1 MRIIFMGNPEFAV
14 PCLKCLAQ
22 SDHHVTAVMTNPPKK
37 MGRDNKER
45 RSQIDAAA
53 CELNIPVIHAG
64 LLNSIDLIDQLT
76 ELNPDLFAIVA
87 YRVLPKELLLIP
99 SIGSVNLHGSLL
111 PAYRGAAPIQRA
123 IMNGDKVTGLTT
135 FLLKP
140 SVDTGDILYQEKV
153 TIHPDDTYGTLSERM
168 SQIGSSLLLKTI
180 NNLMEKSITP
190 VKQDNSIATQAPKIQ
205 SAERII
211 NWNDNAVNITN
222 KVRGLNPK
230 PVAHTTL
237 NGKWIKIFHASL
249 INENYQLTPGTI
261 IERTKMGLLIQTGEG
276 GLFIHSL
283 QKEGKKRM
291 DIQEFLQGA
300 SIKEGDQLG
309 T

>member
-1 MRIIFMGNPEFAV
+1 M
-14 PCLKCLAQ
+14 
-22 SDHHVTAVMTNPPKK
+22 
-37 MGRDNKER
+37 
-45 RSQIDAAA
+45 
-53 CELNIPVIHAG
+53 
-64 LLNSIDLIDQLT
+64 
-76 ELNPDLFAIVA
+76 
-87 YRVLPKELLLIP
+87 
-99 SIGSVNLHGSLL
+99 GSVNLHGSLL

-140 SVDTGDILYQEKV
+140 SVDTGDVLYQEKV
-153 TIHPDDTYGTLSERM
+153 TVHPDDTYGTLSERM

-180 NNLMEKSITP
+180 NNLMEKSITS
-190 VKQDNSIATQAPKIQ
+190 VKQDNLIATQAPKVQ
-205 SAERII
+205 PAERII
-211 NWNDNAVNITN
+211 NWNDTAVNITN

-230 PVAHTTL
+230 PGAHTTL
-237 NGKWIKIFHASL
+237 NGKWIKIFHTSPV
-249 INENYQLTPGTI
+249 NENYQLTPGTI
-261 IERTKMGLLIQTGEG
+261 IERTKMRLLVQTGEG
-276 GLFIHSL
+276 GLFIQSL

>member
-22 SDHHVTAVMTNPPKK
+22 SVHHVTAVMTNPPKK
-37 MGRDNKER
+37 MGRGNKER

-99 SIGSVNLHGSLL
+99 SMGSVNLHGSLL

-140 SVDTGDILYQEKV
+140 SGDTGDILYQEKV

-180 NNLMEKSITP
+180 NNLMKKSITP
-190 VKQDNSIATQAPKIQ
+190 VKQDNSFATQAPKIQ

-249 INENYQLTPGTI
+249 VNENYQLTPGTI

-276 GLFIHSL
+276 GLFIQSL